1 MTELSADDAR
11 RLILRAQGFM
21 GADVRRGG
29 VQGMLRR
36 LGAVQLDTVSV
47 LARSHELV
55 AYGRLGAVG
64 RETIER
70 AYWHNPA
77 RSFEYWCHAACI
89 LPIEHWPLYD
99 FRRRAYRARKQ
110 RWHEVPADY
119 EKVLHQVRDSGPVT
133 TSDIGGAKKSAEWWD
148 WSDSKIA
155 LEWLLDIGELVC
167 TQRIGWRRVYD
178 LAERAVPADVLGVE
192 LTDEECVVRLARIA
206 GAALGVATRGDL
218 IDFLRLKGPYA
229 AMLDEALASGA
240 AGLVPVHVAGWPTAK
255 PSRRTAA
262 TPPTASSTSIA
273 TSSGSAAP
281 GSIPSDTASRGSIL
295 PAASSGSVG
304 SSSVFSASATPG
316 TVESGSAGSGSVT
329 SGSVAV
335 TSGSVVS
342 GAVSSGLEP
351 LSAEPLDAAASDSV
365 LSNSLLSGSGTSGSQ
380 VSGSGGS
387 GSAVSGSGDSGS
399 GVSRSSLSGFGVS
412 GRGSLGSGGV
422 GLPAVSGRV
431 PNAWA
436 DPEALASVP
445 RGRHRTTL
453 VSPFDSLIWHRGRTS
468 RIFDFDYQ
476 LELYVP
482 KAKRV
487 HGYFTMPVLAG
498 GRLIGRVDPAREGST
513 FVARHVSFESSV
525 VRSADIAAVLEALWS
540 AASWVG
546 CTDVRVERV
555 TPEAHTRPL
564 LDALSQG
571 PSDLR

>member
-11 RLILRAQGFM
+11 RLILRAQGFL
-21 GADVRRGG
+21 GAEGRRGG

-64 RETIER
+64 RTTVER

-89 LPIEHWPLYD
+89 LPIEHWPLYG
-99 FRRRAYRARKQ
+99 FRRRAYRARRQ

-167 TQRIGWRRVYD
+167 TRRVGWRRVYD
-178 LAERAVPADVLGVE
+178 LAERAVPADLLGQE
-192 LTDEECVVRLARIA
+192 LTDEECVVRLAAVA
-206 GAALGVATRGDL
+206 GASLGVATRADL
-218 IDFLRLKGPYA
+218 IDFLRLRGSYA
-229 AMLDEALASGA
+229 ALLDQALADGA
-240 AGLVPVHVAGWPTAK
+240 AGLVPVKVAGWAPNGQ
-255 PSRRTAA
+255 AA
-262 TPPTASSTSIA
+262 
-273 TSSGSAAP
+273 
-281 GSIPSDTASRGSIL
+281 D
-295 PAASSGSVG
+295 
-304 SSSVFSASATPG
+304 
-316 TVESGSAGSGSVT
+316 
-329 SGSVAV
+329 
-335 TSGSVVS
+335 
-342 GAVSSGLEP
+342 
-351 LSAEPLDAAASDSV
+351 
-365 LSNSLLSGSGTSGSQ
+365 
-380 VSGSGGS
+380 
-387 GSAVSGSGDSGS
+387 
-399 GVSRSSLSGFGVS
+399 
-412 GRGSLGSGGV
+412 
-422 GLPAVSGRV
+422 
-431 PNAWA
+431 AWA
-436 DPEALASVP
+436 SPEVLASEP

-468 RIFDFDYQ
+468 RVFGFDYT

-487 HGYFTMPVLAG
+487 HGYFTMPVLSG
-498 GRLIGRVDPAREGST
+498 GKLIARVDPAREGQT
-513 FVARHVSFESSV
+513 FVARHVSFESPR
-525 VRSADIAAVLEALWS
+525 VRPADLAGVREALWS

-555 TPEAHTRPL
+555 TSEAHAKPL
-564 LDALSQG
+564 LDAL
-571 PSDLR
+571 PLALPDLR